1 MSNILSLEEAKEYLH
16 CDDTT
21 DGDSDIQE
29 LIDTAEK
36 YLLNAG
42 CTLNQGDPVAK
53 LAEKMLVNRWYEQRD
68 PVLVGSIS
76 KKLEYGLQC
85 LIIQLQNCYSTDTS
99 TGTGETP

>member
-1 MSNILSLEEAKEYLH
+1 MSVLSLEEAKEYLH

-21 DGDSDIQE
+21 DGDNDIQE

-42 CTLNQGDPVAK
+42 CTLNPGDPVAK
-53 LAEKMLVNRWYEQRD
+53 LAEKFLVNHWYENRE
-68 PVLVGSIS
+68 PGGNAN
-76 KKLEYGLQC
+76 KLAYGLQC

-99 TGTGETP
+99 TGTGETS

>member
-1 MSNILSLEEAKEYLH
+1 LSNILSLEEAKEYLH

-42 CTLNQGDPVAK
+42 CTLNPDDPVAK
-53 LAEKMLVNRWYEQRD
+53 LAEKMLVNHWYDNRE
-68 PVLVGSIS
+68 PTGSAN
-76 KKLEYGLQC
+76 KLAYGLQY

-99 TGTGETP
+99 IGTGETP